1 MTRVSAA
8 AVCAAILISVGGC
21 SSGDPV
27 SSPTSTPVVTA
38 TPTAV
43 DPGCASIYAG
53 VNAGRLAEGASLER
67 VTVCGVSAEVG
78 ASTDPVV
85 VVVTKKDE
93 PTELAE
99 LARLLAQPDAP
110 VDPDVV
116 CTMELRIVADF
127 TVVLADSTALAPH
140 VPTDVCGKPD
150 IAVVRM
156 LEGFL
161 AQGR

>member
-1 MTRVSAA
+1 MNRASASAVLA
-8 AVCAAILISVGGC
+8 AVLISVGGC
-21 SSGDPV
+21 SSGDTVASQP
-27 SSPTSTPVVTA
+27 SSPLVTA

-53 VNAGRLAEGASLER
+53 VNAGRLAEGASIER

-78 ASTDPVV
+78 ASTSPVV
-85 VVVTKKDE
+85 VVVTRKDKSAE
-93 PTELAE
+93 LDELAT
-99 LARLLAQPDAP
+99 LLAKPDTP
-110 VDPDVV
+110 VEPDVV
-116 CTMELRIVADF
+116 CTMELRIVPDF
-127 TVVLADSTALAPH
+127 TVDLADSTALAPH

-161 AQGR
+161 AQYG